1 MRSMSANS
9 LDDTLE
15 HWFIHEVIA
24 HEAALM
30 RYLVRV
36 WPNRSEIHDLRQEVY
51 IRVFEAAA
59 RDRPYAPKSFLF
71 TTARH
76 LIADRVRRER
86 VVFIEARGDLE
97 SLNVL
102 VDQISPERRASAR
115 QELGRLARAFD
126 RLPPRCREV
135 MWMRKVDDLSQ
146 REVASRLGINEK
158 AVEKQVSRGVRL
170 LAEGLFGK
178 VQHASVHKA
187 PTSVAG
193 EDGR

>member
-1 MRSMSANS
+1 MSANS

-15 HWFIHEVIA
+15 HWFIHEVVA

-59 RDRPYAPKSFLF
+59 RGRPYAPKSFLF
-71 TTARH
+71 ATARH
-76 LIADRVRRER
+76 LIVDRIRRER
-86 VVFIEARGDLE
+86 IVCIEARGDLE
-97 SLNVL
+97 SLNVF
-102 VDQISPERRASAR
+102 VDQISPEQRASAR
-115 QELGRLARAFD
+115 QELGRLARVFD
-126 RLPPRCREV
+126 LLPPRCREV
-135 MWMRKVDDLSQ
+135 MWMRKVEELSQ

-178 VQHASVHKA
+178 VQGA
-187 PTSVAG
+187 PAHNETRSVAG
-193 EDGR
+193 ES